1 MRHLR
6 DMAIFLFSS
15 SLVVVLIRLGRIIYS
30 MVVAVV

>member
-15 SLVVVLIRLGRIIYS
+15 SLVVVLIRLGRIYS